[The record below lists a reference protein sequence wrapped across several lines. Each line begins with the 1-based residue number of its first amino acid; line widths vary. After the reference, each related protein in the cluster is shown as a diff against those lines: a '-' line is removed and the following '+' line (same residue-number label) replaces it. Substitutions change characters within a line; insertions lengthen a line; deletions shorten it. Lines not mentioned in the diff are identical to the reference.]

1 MTRET
6 LPGKGVTTVSGPGKA
21 QRRGRA
27 RAESAPRDVRRGSD
41 LAISRHAPYL
51 QLGAD
56 NDAWDSCPGPTW
68 KLFKVASGAI
78 EALEMGRES
87 HRRDCAESQ
96 EETASAPAGFLTR
109 SSEPA
114 ASQGVG
120 ARPTRPDSLPREIP
134 EDRQPSR
141 RPRSCRTPDLW
152 CPGLLP
158 SHGNAMASLSPSTDC
173 CDQFG
178 GVGGEANRELSVD
191 PIQAKKI
198 ICSSAQV
205 RPPAS
210 LHPTPGILLHWN
222 KKRCCPVITGSHRR
236 RNRPGGRWQRDAI
249 KLPNLGPEGFAE
261 PGTPQRWSL
270 RTYGEVRNV
279 RIL

>member
-1 MTRET
+1 MTCET

-27 RAESAPRDVRRGSD
+27 RVESAPRDVRRGSD
-41 LAISRHAPYL
+41 LAISHHAPYL
-51 QLGAD
+51 QLGPD
-56 NDAWDSCPGPTW
+56 NDAWDSCPGPKW

-96 EETASAPAGFLTR
+96 ETASAPAGFLTR

-120 ARPTRPDSLPREIP
+120 ARPTRPDSIPREMP

-158 SHGNAMASLSPSTDC
+158 SHGNAMASLSPSTDD

-178 GVGGEANRELSVD
+178 GAGGEANRELSVD

-210 LHPTPGILLHWN
+210 LHSTPGILLHWN

-249 KLPNLGPEGFAE
+249 KLPNLGPEGFAG

>member
-1 MTRET
+1 
-6 LPGKGVTTVSGPGKA
+6 
-21 QRRGRA
+21 
-27 RAESAPRDVRRGSD
+27 
-41 LAISRHAPYL
+41 
-51 QLGAD
+51 
-56 NDAWDSCPGPTW
+56 
-68 KLFKVASGAI
+68 
-78 EALEMGRES
+78 MGRES

-120 ARPTRPDSLPREIP
+120 ARPTRPDSIPREMP

-178 GVGGEANRELSVD
+178 GVGGEANRELRPRSKQRKLFAVLPKSGLPPLSTPRPESYCIGTRKD
-191 PIQAKKI
+191 AAQSSQAAI
-198 ICSSAQV
+198 AEEIG
-205 RPPAS
+205 
-210 LHPTPGILLHWN
+210 LGDD
-222 KKRCCPVITGSHRR
+222 
-236 RNRPGGRWQRDAI
+236 GRETRSNFQTWVS
-249 KLPNLGPEGFAE
+249 EGFAG

>member
-1 MTRET
+1 MTCET

-41 LAISRHAPYL
+41 LAISHHAPYL

-120 ARPTRPDSLPREIP
+120 ARPTRPDSIPREIP

-158 SHGNAMASLSPSTDC
+158 SHGNAMASLSPSTDH

-198 ICSSAQV
+198 ICSSAEV
-205 RPPAS
+205 RPPPLSTPRPESYCIGTRKDAAQSSQAAIAEEIGLGDDGRETRSNFQTWVRRAS
-210 LHPTPGILLHWN
+210 LSQG
-222 KKRCCPVITGSHRR
+222 
-236 RNRPGGRWQRDAI
+236 
-249 KLPNLGPEGFAE
+249 
-261 PGTPQRWSL
+261 L
-270 RTYGEVRNV
+270 RSAGV
-279 RIL
+279 